1 MRRGGVRS
9 FLQTAHLWLA
19 LVLSLPIVVIG
30 LTGSALLLQREF
42 LAYSIPRAHTPGES
56 KPIPIIIEAAKRV
69 ALAGTNPVR
78 FDLPR
83 HPGYASIVRFSQASE
98 NANEREVFVDPVSL
112 QILGAQ
118 DVIERGPILA
128 LLIETHAFLQMPTQ
142 IGLPF
147 VGFNGV
153 IMTFMGL
160 SGLVLWWPRKGKW
173 KEGFLIRR
181 GARGLA
187 FHFELHKAAGIWG
200 LVVFLLV
207 CVSGIYMTFPEAIGG
222 AIRDAFPAEEV
233 TPTPQA
239 GFVPRN
245 HPVGPDEALEVA
257 ASAIPNVR
265 PTGIQFGG
273 EGEPFVV
280 DLEPQGWVPSSPL
293 AIVLLDPKTADVQY
307 IEDPRAYPLRERIL
321 NLQPLFHFGIGLGW
335 VWTALVFLSGLLPA
349 LLATTGLTV
358 WWKRRKARK
367 AL

>member
-30 LTGSALLLQREF
+30 LTGSALLLQREI
-42 LAYSIPRAHTPGES
+42 LVYSIPRAHAPGEQQ
-56 KPIPIIIEAAKRV
+56 PIPAIVEAAKSA
-69 ALAGTNPVR
+69 ALPGTHPVR
-78 FDLPR
+78 FDLPKR
-83 HPGYASIVRFSQASE
+83 PGYASAVRFSPAGE

-112 QILGAQ
+112 QILGSQ

-128 LLIETHAFLQMPTQ
+128 LLIETHAFLQMPTH

-147 VGFNGV
+147 VGFNGI

-173 KEGFLIRR
+173 KQGFLIRR
-181 GARGLA
+181 GARGIA
-187 FHFELHKAAGIWG
+187 FHLDLHKVAGIWG

-207 CVSGIYMTFPEAIGG
+207 CVSGIYLTWPETIGG

-233 TPTPQA
+233 TPVPQA

-245 HPVGPDEALEVA
+245 HAIGPDEALEVA
-257 ASAIPNVR
+257 VEAIPNVR

-273 EGEPFVV
+273 EEGPFVV
-280 DLEPQGWVPSSPL
+280 DLEPQGWAPTSPL
-293 AIVLLDPKTADVQY
+293 AIVLIDPKTAEVSY

-321 NLQPLFHFGIGLGW
+321 NLQPLFHFGTGLGW
-335 VWTALVFLSGLLPA
+335 IWTVLVFLSGLLPA

-358 WWKRRKARK
+358 WWKKRKARK